1 MNVLLTVLSF
11 LAAIG
16 ILVVVHE
23 FGHFVAARLMGVKV
37 LRFAVGFGRPLLI
50 KRHGPDDTEWA
61 LCALPLGGYVK
72 MLDEREGAVA
82 PQELNRAFNRAPAWR
97 RLLIVAAGPVANFLL
112 AILFYWVLFIHGVP
126 AIKPLIG
133 EPPSNTPA
141 AQAGLNNGDEI
152 IGVDDTPVE
161 SFQDLRLSL
170 LKHALSGGNVE
181 LKLRDSAPVQLVL
194 SGIKRDEVELDVLDK
209 LGIHPYDP
217 PIPAVVGMLLPNG
230 IAASAGLRAGD
241 HIVAI
246 DGAEI
251 PTWQDLVTKVR
262 GSAGKRLTLEIERGT
277 QRLAL
282 TLTPGS
288 EIQNGQRIGKIGAAP
303 KLEDNWLAQIRTE
316 IRYGP
321 WDALV
326 EGVQKTWDMSVF
338 TLEMMGR
345 MVIGQVSWKNLSGPL
360 TIADYAGQSA
370 QMGWLSFVSFL
381 ALVSVSL
388 GVLNLLPVPLLDG
401 GHLMYYSFEILRG
414 RPVSERFMELGSR
427 VGMAILFL
435 LMVLALYN
443 DLVRLTTG

>member
-1 MNVLLTVLSF
+1 MLITVLSF

-50 KRHGPDDTEWA
+50 KRHGRDQTEWA
-61 LCALPLGGYVK
+61 LCILPLGGYVK
-72 MLDEREGAVA
+72 MLDEREGAVL
-82 PQELNRAFNRAPAWR
+82 PQELGRAFNRAPVGR
-97 RLLIVAAGPVANFLL
+97 RLLIVAAGPIANFLL

-133 EPPSNTPA
+133 EPAPNTPA

-152 IGVDDTPVE
+152 VAVDDTPTE

-170 LKHALSGGNVE
+170 LKRALSGGSVE
-181 LKLRDSAPVQLVL
+181 LKRRNDAPVQLAL
-194 SGIKRDEVELDVLDK
+194 SGIKRDGVEQDVLDK

-217 PIPAVVGMLLPNG
+217 PIQPIVGMLLPNG
-230 IAASAGLRAGD
+230 VAASTGLRVND
-241 HIVAI
+241 RILAI
-246 DGAEI
+246 DGAPT
-251 PTWQDLVTKVR
+251 PTWQVLVSKVR
-262 GSAGKRLTLEIERGT
+262 GSAGKRLSLEIERGG
-277 QRLAL
+277 QKLNL
-282 TLTPGS
+282 SLTPGAEVHS
-288 EIQNGQRIGKIGAAP
+288 GQSIGKIGAGP
-303 KLEDNWLAQIRTE
+303 KLEERWLAEIRTE

-321 WDALV
+321 WESLEKSA
-326 EGVQKTWDMSVF
+326 QKTWEMSVF

-345 MVIGQVSWKNLSGPL
+345 MVMGQVSWRNLSGPL

-370 QMGWLSFVSFL
+370 QMGWLSFISFL
-381 ALVSVSL
+381 ALVSISL

-427 VGMAILFL
+427 IGLAILFM

-443 DLVRLTTG
+443 DLARLTSG

>member
-1 MNVLLTVLSF
+1 MTVLSF

-50 KRHGPDDTEWA
+50 KRHGRDQTEWA
-61 LCALPLGGYVK
+61 LCILPLGGYVK
-72 MLDEREGAVA
+72 MLDEREGAVET
-82 PQELNRAFNRAPAWR
+82 QDLHRAFNRAPVGR
-97 RLLIVAAGPVANFLL
+97 RLLIVAAGPIANFLL

-133 EPPSNTPA
+133 EPAPNTLA

-152 IGVDDTPVE
+152 VAVDDTPVE

-170 LKHALSGGNVE
+170 LKHALSGGSVE
-181 LKLRDSAPVQLVL
+181 LKRRNDAPVQLAL
-194 SGIKRDEVELDVLDK
+194 SGIKREGVEEDVLDK

-217 PIPAVVGMLLPNG
+217 PIPPIVGMLLPNG
-230 IAASAGLRAGD
+230 VAASTGLRVND
-241 HIVAI
+241 RILAI
-246 DGAEI
+246 DGAPI
-251 PTWQDLVTKVR
+251 PTWQVLVSKVR
-262 GSAGKRLTLEIERGT
+262 GSAGKRLSLEIERSGKK
-277 QRLAL
+277 LNL
-282 TLTPGS
+282 SLTPGVEVHS
-288 EIQNGQRIGKIGAAP
+288 GQSIGKIGAGP
-303 KLEDNWLAQIRTE
+303 KLEERWLAEIRTE

-321 WDALV
+321 WDSLEKSA
-326 EGVQKTWDMSVF
+326 QKTWEMSVF

-345 MVIGQVSWKNLSGPL
+345 MVMGQVSWRNLSGPL

-370 QMGWLSFVSFL
+370 QMGWLSFISFL
-381 ALVSVSL
+381 ALVSISL

-427 VGMAILFL
+427 MGMAILFL

-443 DLVRLTTG
+443 DLVRLTSG

>member
-1 MNVLLTVLSF
+1 VSVLTTVLSF

-23 FGHFVAARLMGVKV
+23 FGHFLAARLMGVKV

-50 KRHGPDDTEWA
+50 KRYGRDQTEWA
-61 LCALPLGGYVK
+61 LCILPLGGYVK
-72 MLDEREGAVA
+72 MLDEREGAVET
-82 PQELNRAFNRAPAWR
+82 QDLHRAFNRAPVGR
-97 RLLIVAAGPVANFLL
+97 RLLIVAAGPIANFLL

-133 EPPSNTPA
+133 EPAPNTPA

-152 IGVDDTPVE
+152 VAVDDTPVE
-161 SFQDLRLSL
+161 SFQDLRLKL
-170 LKHALSGGNVE
+170 LKRALSGGSAE
-181 LKLRDSAPVQLVL
+181 LKRRNDAPVQLAL
-194 SGIKRDEVELDVLDK
+194 SGIKRDGVEQDVLDN

-217 PIPAVVGMLLPNG
+217 PIPPIVGMLLPNG
-230 IAASAGLRAGD
+230 VAASAGLRVND
-241 HIVAI
+241 RILAI
-246 DGAEI
+246 DGAPT
-251 PTWQDLVTKVR
+251 PTWQVAVSKVR
-262 GSAGKRLTLEIERGT
+262 GSAGKRLSLEIERGG
-277 QRLAL
+277 QKLNL
-282 TLTPGS
+282 SLTPGVEVHS
-288 EIQNGQRIGKIGAAP
+288 GQSIGKIGAGP
-303 KLEDNWLAQIRTE
+303 KLEESWLAEIRTE

-321 WDALV
+321 WDGL
-326 EGVQKTWDMSVF
+326 GKSVQKTWDMSVF

-345 MVIGQVSWKNLSGPL
+345 MVMGQVSWRNLSGPL

-370 QMGWLSFVSFL
+370 QMGWLSFISFL
-381 ALVSVSL
+381 ALVSISL

-427 VGMAILFL
+427 MGMAILFL

-443 DLVRLTTG
+443 DLARLTSG

>member
-1 MNVLLTVLSF
+1 MLLTVLSF
-11 LAAIG
+11 LVAIG

-50 KRHGPDDTEWA
+50 KRHGRDQTEWA

-82 PQELNRAFNRAPAWR
+82 PQELDRAFNRAPVGR
-97 RLLIVAAGPVANFLL
+97 RLLIVAAGPIANFLL
-112 AILFYWVLFIHGVP
+112 AILVYWVLFIHGVP
-126 AIKPLIG
+126 AIRPLIG
-133 EPPSNTPA
+133 EPAPSTPA

-152 IGVDDTPVE
+152 IGVGSTPVE

-170 LKHALSGGNVE
+170 LKHALSGENVE
-181 LKLRDSAPVQLVL
+181 LKLRDAAPVQLIL
-194 SGIKRDEVELDVLDK
+194 SGIKPDEVELDVLDK

-217 PIPAVVGMLLPNG
+217 PIPAMVGMLLPNG
-230 IAASAGLRAGD
+230 IAASAGLRIGD
-241 HIVAI
+241 HIIAI
-246 DGAEI
+246 DGASI

-262 GSAGKRLTLEIERGT
+262 ASAGKRLTLEIERGA

-282 TLTPGS
+282 SLTPGAEVQS
-288 EIQNGQRIGKIGAAP
+288 GRSIGKIGAGP
-303 KLEDNWLAQIRTE
+303 KLEERWLAKIRTE

-326 EGVQKTWDMSVF
+326 KGVQKTWDMSVF

-414 RPVSERFMELGSR
+414 RPVSERVMELGSR

-435 LMVLALYN
+435 LMMLALYN

>member
-1 MNVLLTVLSF
+1 MTVLSF
-11 LAAIG
+11 LAAIA

-50 KRHGPDDTEWA
+50 RRYGKDQTEWA

-72 MLDEREGAVA
+72 MLDEREGVVA
-82 PQELNRAFNRAPAWR
+82 PQDLDRAFNRAPVGR
-97 RLLIVAAGPVANFLL
+97 RLLIVAAGPIANFLL

-133 EPPSNTPA
+133 EPAPNTPA
-141 AQAGLNNGDEI
+141 AQAGLNGGDEI
-152 IGVDDTPVE
+152 IGVDDEPIA

-170 LKHALSGGNVE
+170 LKRALTGKSVE
-181 LKLRDSAPVQLVL
+181 LKLRDAAPVQLL
-194 SGIKRDEVELDVLDK
+194 MNGIKPDEVEPDVLDK

-217 PIPAVVGMLLPNG
+217 PIPPVVGVLLPNG
-230 IAASAGLRAGD
+230 VAASAGLRAND
-241 HIVAI
+241 RIVAV
-246 DGAEI
+246 DGISI

-262 GSAGKRLTLEIERGT
+262 ASAGKRLRLEIDRDR
-277 QRLAL
+277 QRLEL
-282 TLTPGS
+282 SLTPTA
-288 EIQNGQRIGKIGAAP
+288 EIQHRQSIGKIGAGP
-303 KLEDNWLAQIRTE
+303 KLEDSWLAQTRTE

-326 EGVQKTWDMSVF
+326 KGTQKTWDMSVF

-345 MVIGQVSWKNLSGPL
+345 MVIGQVSWRNLSGPL

-414 RPVSERFMELGSR
+414 RPVSEHFMELGSR

-443 DLVRLTTG
+443 DLVRLTSG